1 MAYVQLHGA
10 DRDRKEQ
17 VMLINDVIIDL
28 HGYTVDTIQ
37 TNTTHTN

>member
-28 HGYTVDTIQ
+28 LDIQ
-37 TNTTHTN
+37 

>member
-1 MAYVQLHGA
+1 MYMATTITYSPMAYVQLHGA

-28 HGYTVDTIQ
+28 LDIQ
-37 TNTTHTN
+37 